1 MKLVLRVF
9 WVPAAQTESDE
20 DAGSV
25 ETFSFIVFPI
35 NANVH
40 FYRLVFKKK
49 LRREKRMRF

>member
-1 MKLVLRVF
+1 M
-9 WVPAAQTESDE
+9 PAAQTESDE